1 LWKHILLKVRN
12 RKRLENGQMGHAV
25 TAVNMVS
32 GDRCPLLVDPKLIDD
47 QDIAG
52 LERLLQTRVPLAP
65 SDCSIFI
72 QISEKML
79 KSKAKRV

>member
-1 LWKHILLKVRN
+1 MKVRH

-32 GDRCPLLVDPKLIDD
+32 GEKCPLLVDPKLIDE

-52 LERLLQTRVPLAP
+52 LERLLKNRVKLA
-65 SDCSIFI
+65 SADCSIFI

-79 KSKAKRV
+79 KSQAKKA